1 MSENR
6 TVIAFFLGLVI
17 FIVLIGLVVNRVKKP
32 KETTKATK
40 TESVTPTN
48 EPNKKEGATPTSK
61 PGLLGSLADLF
72 NPKPTTKPTG
82 KPKPKST
89 PTVIILG
96 ETTDP
101 NEPNNELKQGFAQ
114 EGEVSH
120 TASIATKGGMSAQ
133 TPSATTIPETGA
145 PTVLIPLAFLLGGAG
160 ALIKRK
166 TKS

>member
-6 TVIAFFLGLVI
+6 TVVAFFLGLVI
-17 FIVLIGLVVNRVKKP
+17 FIVLIGLVINRVKKP
-32 KETTKATK
+32 KETTEATK

-48 EPNKKEGATPTSK
+48 APNKKGKITPTSK

-72 NPKPTTKPTG
+72 NPKPTIKPTG
-82 KPKPKST
+82 KPKSKPI

-96 ETTDP
+96 ETSDP
-101 NEPNNELKQGFAQ
+101 DRPNDELKQGFAQ

-133 TPSATTIPETGA
+133 IPSATTIPETGA
-145 PTVLIPLAFLLGGAG
+145 PTVLISLAFLLGGAG
-160 ALIKRK
+160 TFLRKRK
-166 TKS
+166 